1 MFSKC
6 DSGYWALTPELQKKY
21 EEVVAHTRRLQ
32 KEMGITPMTLEER
45 AAAYAKKKEDEA
57 KAKAMVVKMRPPPK
71 WKI

>member
-45 AAAYAKKKEDEA
+45 AAHYAKKKEEEA